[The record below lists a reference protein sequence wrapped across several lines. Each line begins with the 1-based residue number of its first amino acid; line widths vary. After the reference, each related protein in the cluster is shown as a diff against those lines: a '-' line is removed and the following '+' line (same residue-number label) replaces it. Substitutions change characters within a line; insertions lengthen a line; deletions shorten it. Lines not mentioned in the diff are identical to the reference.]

1 MEPNKIEIGC
11 DTIVAIDSSETM
23 RTIAAMRIL

>member
-11 DTIVAIDSSETM
+11 NTIVAIDISGTM